1 MSQFTLFKVHI
12 ERCKGFMSIIFFAL
26 KSQKKEFDIW
36 EEEKWKGECQKDNY
50 RITMLRLFSYFLSKW
65 IDRKQRRRKLEEN
78 RQIDTVNRTQH
89 GHNSAGCCTHIG
101 LLGS

>member
-1 MSQFTLFKVHI
+1 MVDVTIHSLQSTI

-26 KSQKKEFDIW
+26 KSQKKEFDLW
-36 EEEKWKGECQKDNY
+36 EEEKWKGEWQKDNY
-50 RITMLRLFSYFLSKW
+50 RITMPTLFSYFLSKW
-65 IDRKQRRRKLEEN
+65 IDKKPKKKNTEGE
-78 RQIDTVNRTQH
+78 QH